1 MSSICVATSW
11 KTVIFCTGN
20 TKAVDE
26 LSLITNNQTLAVCE
40 ARSHKMFRLV
50 GLICSKNYLSLF
62 KITYYLLLQNVDYA
76 HVFSHCLIFSS
87 ASLILFWTGGIKGA
101 ERGGEL
107 KGQTQILATLE
118 NKSVPSKEL
127 ASLIFPFPLQFLD
140 VLPALIFHTECRQ
153 HFTVQTFCHKTCRYF
168 IFRCFERLIFKSV
181 NHSTRIK
188 VSYAFA
194 GQN

>member
-1 MSSICVATSW
+1 MVHSYLATSQFW
-11 KTVIFCTGN
+11 KLWFFVPVTQMSWASSRQPNI
-20 TKAVDE
+20 A
-26 LSLITNNQTLAVCE
+26 LAE
-40 ARSHKMFRLV
+40 AHSHKMFRLV

-118 NKSVPSKEL
+118 NKSVLSKEL
-127 ASLIFPFPLQFLD
+127 ASLIFPFPLHFSD
-140 VLPALIFHTECRQ
+140 VPPALIFHMDCRQ
-153 HFTVQTFCHKTCRYF
+153 HFRAQTFCHKTY
-168 IFRCFERLIFKSV
+168 V
-181 NHSTRIK
+181 GNHIQ
-188 VSYAFA
+188 AFWA
-194 GQN
+194 FDI